1 MSRPIPPQ
9 TDETKHINSFADK
22 DRALS
27 FVYVV
32 RDGDDATH
40 FKHAG
45 SDSLELYLNA
55 TIKRAS
61 TNPTTDALTNLPVS
75 EGGKSMSEGRTSGC

>member
-1 MSRPIPPQ
+1 M
-9 TDETKHINSFADK
+9 
-22 DRALS
+22 S

-75 EGGKSMSEGRTSGC
+75 EGGKSVSEGGTSRWQEGVGTSVPEGGTSVPE